1 MRQKQR
7 FSLRKSKLGTA
18 SVLLGLT
25 LLGGLSLNSSNVH
38 AAEDGNKSTHEI
50 FVKSENSNVT
60 VEKVDEA
67 RKNLEKVKKD
77 FDNQKRVVDLENNN
91 IAELNKAIKNKKLE
105 QESAAK
111 IKKEAT
117 PQNIKSVENRI
128 NSLESSKKTLEKN
141 IVPI

>member
-7 FSLRKSKLGTA
+7 FSLRKSKLGIA
-18 SVLLGLT
+18 SVLLGLI

-50 FVKSENSNVT
+50 FVKTENSNVT

-77 FDNQKRVVDLENNN
+77 FDNQKR
-91 IAELNKAIKNKKLE
+91 
-105 QESAAK
+105 
-111 IKKEAT
+111 
-117 PQNIKSVENRI
+117 
-128 NSLESSKKTLEKN
+128 
-141 IVPI
+141 